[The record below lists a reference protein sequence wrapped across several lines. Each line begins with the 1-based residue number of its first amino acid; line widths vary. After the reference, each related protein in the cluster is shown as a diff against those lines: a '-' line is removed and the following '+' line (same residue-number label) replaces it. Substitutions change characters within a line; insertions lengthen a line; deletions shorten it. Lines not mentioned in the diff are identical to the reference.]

1 MSVEKGGVEG
11 GMEGGVEGGKDG
23 GREVWR
29 EGGMEGGRWYTNL
42 TTFSQCAKMLKI
54 SSPTV
59 P

>member
-1 MSVEKGGVEG
+1 MEGGV
-11 GMEGGVEGGKDG
+11 EGGVEGGKDG